1 MCSLPGQKDSKFE
14 IAHIKR
20 STQMSGTLHL
30 DYPEVTLEKVT
41 SRPRLSSEEARIVAD
56 WPELTLEEEE
66 KSIHA
71 PYPAW
76 LLTPKGTV
84 KASNLLAAWLWEVAH
99 NELLGSNFS
108 TIFSRNFK

>member
-1 MCSLPGQKDSKFE
+1 
-14 IAHIKR
+14 
-20 STQMSGTLHL
+20 MSGTLQT

-41 SRPRLSSEEARIVAD
+41 SQPGLSSEKASLLAD
-56 WPELTLEEEE
+56 WPELPLEEEE

-76 LLTPKGTV
+76 LLTPEGTIKG
-84 KASNLLAAWLWEVAH
+84 SNLLAAWLWEVAH

-108 TIFSRNFK
+108 TIFSRNFKRIPKEKN